1 MPDPSAPPRAL
12 SDVLRDSSSRL
23 AQSGVSDPA
32 VDAELL
38 AGHVLGL
45 PRGAVQAAV
54 IRGDTIPA
62 AEVEAMEQLV
72 SRRVT
77 REPLQHI
84 TGTAPFRHLELRV
97 GPGVFVPRPETEVVV
112 EAVLARLTGSE
123 RPRVVD

>member
-23 AQSGVSDPA
+23 AQTGVLDPV

-54 IRGDTIPA
+54 IRGDQRGGGAGSAGFVWMRSTPSAPKSIGA
-62 AEVEAMEQLV
+62 A
-72 SRRVT
+72 
-77 REPLQHI
+77 
-84 TGTAPFRHLELRV
+84 
-97 GPGVFVPRPETEVVV
+97 
-112 EAVLARLTGSE
+112 
-123 RPRVVD
+123 